1 MATAEE
7 NKQMDYNL
15 MREFADSCGLLGMVL
30 FFAGCVAFALR
41 PGGHSQAHEA
51 AHIPFKDD

>member
-1 MATAEE
+1 
-7 NKQMDYNL
+7 MDYNL
-15 MREFADSCGLLGMVL
+15 MREFADSCGLLAMVL

-41 PGGHSQAHEA
+41 PGGRSQAHEA